1 MSTSS
6 SGGLLEAAVQDTE
19 PLLHQTADG
28 TVEAGT
34 LAGLLDRLIKD
45 THDLAKDEEF
55 RGIFLATYPLF
66 TTHENLFR
74 SLKRRFEEVGDAQSF
89 ILSGLSRYS

>member
-6 SGGLLEAAVQDTE
+6 SGGLLEAAVRDTE
-19 PLLHQTADG
+19 PLLRQTADG

-34 LAGLLDRLIKD
+34 LAGLLDRLVED
-45 THDLAKDEEF
+45 THDPAKDEEF

-66 TTHENLFR
+66 TTREILFR
-74 SLKRRFEEVGDAQSF
+74 SLKRRFEEVGDVQSF
-89 ILSGLSRYS
+89 VLSGLSRYS